1 MERVEIKLAGSGGQG
16 LLTAGK
22 LLAEA
27 ALIEGKRVV
36 EVKNYGPEARLGSS
50 SSDVIISDREIYYP
64 RTIRPHAVLMMNQES
79 YNKFGPKVADGG
91 IMVVDTDFVSSP
103 QSFNNARL
111 YTYNLT
117 TTAKDETGY
126 PMTANILGLAVIVA
140 LTGVVKKESL
150 AEAIKAELA
159 HKEKFIP
166 PNLKAL
172 DVGFELGKRLEKIGA
187 P

>member
-1 MERVEIKLAGSGGQG
+1 MERIEIKLAGSGGQG

-27 ALIEGKRVV
+27 ALLEGKRVV

-50 SSDVIISDREIYYP
+50 SSDVIISDGEIYYP
-64 RTIRPHAVLMMNQES
+64 KTENPDAVLLMNQES
-79 YNKFGPKVADGG
+79 YQKFGPRVREGG
-91 IMVVDTDFVSSP
+91 IMVVDTDFVQSP
-103 QSFNNARL
+103 KSFNNARL
-111 YTYNLT
+111 YAHNLT

-126 PMTANILGLAVIVA
+126 PMTANILGLAVIVS

-150 AEAIKAELA
+150 AEAIKQELA
-159 HKEKFIP
+159 NKEKFIP

-172 DVGFELGKRLEKIGA
+172 DVGFELGKRLLSGG
-187 P
+187 

>member
-1 MERVEIKLAGSGGQG
+1 MERIEIKLAGSGGQG

-27 ALIEGKRVV
+27 ALIEGKKVV

-50 SSDVIISDREIYYP
+50 SSDVIISDGEIYYP
-64 RTIRPHAVLMMNQES
+64 RTERPHAVLMMNQES
-79 YNKFGPKVADGG
+79 YNKFGSRVRDGG
-91 IMVVDTDFVSSP
+91 IMLVDTDFVSSP

-117 TTAKDETGY
+117 TTAKDVTGY
-126 PMTANILGLAVIVA
+126 PMTANILGLAVIVS

-150 AEAIKAELA
+150 AEAIKRELA
-159 HKEKFIP
+159 NKEKFIP

-172 DVGFELGKRLEKIGA
+172 DVGFEIGRKLA
-187 P
+187 GG